1 MRKKFERSLS
11 PEFTLI
17 EVMVVVVILG
27 VLAALVVPRVMGR
40 QDDAKIVAAKADI
53 GSVRQA
59 LQLYQIDNQ
68 QYPTTE
74 QGLKALVT
82 KPESGPIP
90 PNWKAGG
97 YLSKLPVDPW
107 QQPYLY
113 VSPGVKSPDYD
124 VFSYGADRQP
134 GGEKA
139 SPNGDIGSW
148 DL

>member
-1 MRKKFERSLS
+1 MRKQIRG
-11 PEFTLI
+11 FTLI

-27 VLAALVVPRVMGR
+27 VLAALIVPRVMGR

-53 GSVRQA
+53 GSIRQA

-68 QYPTTE
+68 QYPSTE

-82 KPESGPIP
+82 KPEAGPIP

-107 QQPYLY
+107 QRPYLY
-113 VSPGVKSPDYD
+113 VNPGVKGPDYD
-124 VFSYGADRQP
+124 VFSYGADGQP
-134 GGEKA
+134 GGEKGT
-139 SPNGDIGSW
+139 PNADIGSW